1 MKIGDILLWA
11 AAALAPCLSF
21 AASDANTYVTVESS
35 TTGVEGIYAVGDDFY
50 VTTRGVCS
58 PPFAAEIEITA
69 NSPWHLKEPISQQ
82 LRLAIGESGEY
93 MVDDGSGVE
102 EGPNGD
108 IYVLKL
114 DIEQSETNV
123 CWKSASC
130 TLNLTDD
137 SYTGGGVEWT
147 SGPTGISGRGRSI
160 TFNPSLLDPGEY
172 VVTART
178 DVAKAYFDTCVV
190 RVIYV
195 TELQHKIGNSANWHR
210 FNGPRKILYGKNSQI
225 KAELIPDINGAG
237 NNLHWDGSYG
247 ASGVGKV
254 IGHVYR
260 SVPSDSDDDLKSIY
274 TDSGPDV
281 PENFIVCDS
290 VVGIHSNVASDSALT
305 NGHAWVSLSVYGA
318 AGVFTTT
325 YGLWGN
331 IPQAQTGTDVHV
343 NIEPPTGGMY
353 RRYYLLSPS
362 QYDNLMNF
370 LRKPAKWGYFYTC
383 ADWARDA
390 YLSATGEEIS
400 ASDYVFGTPRA
411 VSGSIIE
418 KEQNAATSID
428 SPYDGGEEPP
438 PTSDSSSSGGWAGD
452 SFPSSL

>member
-1 MKIGDILLWA
+1 MR
-11 AAALAPCLSF
+11 P
-21 AASDANTYVTVESS
+21 
-35 TTGVEGIYAVGDDFY
+35 
-50 VTTRGVCS
+50 
-58 PPFAAEIEITA
+58 
-69 NSPWHLKEPISQQ
+69 
-82 LRLAIGESGEY
+82 
-93 MVDDGSGVE
+93 
-102 EGPNGD
+102 
-108 IYVLKL
+108 
-114 DIEQSETNV
+114 
-123 CWKSASC
+123 
-130 TLNLTDD
+130 
-137 SYTGGGVEWT
+137 
-147 SGPTGISGRGRSI
+147 
-160 TFNPSLLDPGEY
+160 Y

-178 DVAKAYFDTCVV
+178 DVAKAYCDTCVV

-237 NNLHWDGSYG
+237 DNLHWDGSYG

-254 IGHVYR
+254 IGH
-260 SVPSDSDDDLKSIY
+260 
-274 TDSGPDV
+274 
-281 PENFIVCDS
+281 
-290 VVGIHSNVASDSALT
+290 
-305 NGHAWVSLSVYGA
+305 
-318 AGVFTTT
+318 
-325 YGLWGN
+325 
-331 IPQAQTGTDVHV
+331 
-343 NIEPPTGGMY
+343 
-353 RRYYLLSPS
+353 YLLSPS

-390 YLSATGEEIS
+390 YLAATGEKIS

-438 PTSDSSSSGGWAGD
+438 PTSDPSSSGGWTGD